1 VNPPQT
7 PTHALRELLRFHVTR
22 LRDEA
27 DQLEQT
33 LAELDQEPLIASATT
48 VRMPLRVVKREPSAL
63 TAAAPVV
70 PPREWFD
77 MPEPDAPTPLTITD
91 EGQVYGHLAYW
102 GECHTGHQGRCVEPP
117 ANPSGEY
124 PWFNLGEVKT
134 SDGMVTVGQLTLKAD
149 HADLPLDLRHARD
162 HYAHTALAAADVH
175 ASDGEWGIWLAGAL
189 RPDASEEA
197 VRVLRASKLSGDW
210 RPTPDGLELIAAL
223 ATNAPGFPVPR
234 ALLAAGSDGEP
245 EIVALVAAGTI
256 PPQLRRAE
264 PTDEAQDRRLRVLG
278 ARAKGVEALAELARG

>member
-1 VNPPQT
+1 
-7 PTHALRELLRFHVTR
+7 LRFHIMR

-33 LAELDQEPLIASATT
+33 LAELDEDKALTAAAESRP
-48 VRMPLRVVKREPSAL
+48 VRQAPLRVVKINREPAL
-63 TAAAPVV
+63 TAAAPVI
-70 PPREWFD
+70 PPREWYD
-77 MPEPDAPTPLTITD
+77 MPEPDEPTPLTITD

-134 SDGMVTVGQLTLKAD
+134 TDGMVTVGQLTLKAD

-189 RPDASEEA
+189 RPDASEDV

-245 EIVALVAAGTI
+245 EVVALVAAGTI
-256 PPQLRRAE
+256 PPRLRRAA
-264 PTDEAQDRRLRVLG
+264 PTDEASQDRRLRVLA
-278 ARAKGVEALAELARG
+278 ARAQGVEALGALARG